1 MGGVELTKIN
11 TVIRAATTIVKLQII
26 RLQVQSTDNRV
37 EDRGFLCF

>member
-26 RLQVQSTDNRV
+26 DKTT
-37 EDRGFLCF
+37 

>member
-26 RLQVQSTDNRV
+26 YIVLYCIV
-37 EDRGFLCF
+37 LYW

>member
-26 RLQVQSTDNRV
+26 HKTA
-37 EDRGFLCF
+37 